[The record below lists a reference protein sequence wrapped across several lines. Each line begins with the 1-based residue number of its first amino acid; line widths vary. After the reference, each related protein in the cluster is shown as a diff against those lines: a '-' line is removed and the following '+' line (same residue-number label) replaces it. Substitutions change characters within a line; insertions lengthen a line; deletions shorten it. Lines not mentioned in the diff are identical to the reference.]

1 MKNSIVL
8 VTQELDTMEK
18 KVKQLQIQIKS
29 QAGKNQNLQSK
40 LRDLRKVSP
49 IRSKS
54 PISILQESLGLDRL
68 QLCQKYSPIKEQE
81 VKYMRNE
88 RIKTEYMIYQ
98 SRTQELKEKRRQV
111 LQIDQFEQSVPL
123 RVQEYQRN
131 KMLQAR
137 QKESKF
143 VEQTQKLAQKKI
155 SQIVELQKEE
165 RHLFDQLMQAK
176 REEIK
181 LKLKFHEA
189 LQSPNDKLPL
199 ITKSSNKISSTNSYK
214 TPTSIKRPV
223 SPMTMDKY
231 YKYQFSDST
240 DDQLLKLNSAKIKS
254 RSIENYNY
262 FTKACQ
268 TSLSSQKYSMNF
280 DSYQAS
286 NKNGKSISIQSQIPE
301 EIDTFK
307 QIRIMNSLRNLQ
319 QNFQWGQNIQNN

>member
-231 YKYQFSDST
+231 QFSDST
-240 DDQLLKLNSAKIKS
+240 QQLINEQQLYGLE
-254 RSIENYNY
+254 R
-262 FTKACQ
+262 
-268 TSLSSQKYSMNF
+268 
-280 DSYQAS
+280 
-286 NKNGKSISIQSQIPE
+286 
-301 EIDTFK
+301 
-307 QIRIMNSLRNLQ
+307 Q
-319 QNFQWGQNIQNN
+319 QNGYVVQKLQCD